1 MTEQPSDKYIEMDQY
16 AQINWI
22 SLGAMGSIWL
32 YAVVDSY
39 LDASKQI
46 KDFKSKK

>member
-22 SLGAMGSIWL
+22 SLGVMGSIWL
-32 YAVVDSY
+32 YGLVDSY